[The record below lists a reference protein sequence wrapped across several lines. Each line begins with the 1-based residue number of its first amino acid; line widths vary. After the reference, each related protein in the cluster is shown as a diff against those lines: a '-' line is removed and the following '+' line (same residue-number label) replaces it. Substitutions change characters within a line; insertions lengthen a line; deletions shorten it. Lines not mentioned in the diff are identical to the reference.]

1 MKIVISGG
9 SGFVGLQLL
18 KQLQPNHQLVV
29 ISRNPKAAKHTLS
42 QQGVEAECIDIDGLV
57 WQKDVD
63 AVINLAGEPI
73 ADKRWSS
80 AQKHRICDSRWRLT
94 QTLSD
99 WILAQPTPPSVFISA
114 SAIGIYG
121 NDNQAVDENTPLTV
135 NDADFAQKVC
145 HTWETLA
152 LQAQGHTR
160 VCLLRIGLV
169 LGEGG
174 ALKKMLPAFRAG
186 LGGPIGSGEQ
196 MMSWIHIDDLVAAI
210 GFLLINPESRGVY
223 NGTGPLPV
231 SNRLFTRT
239 LGKVLHRPAVVPVP
253 ALALKLGLGEMSQLL
268 LEGQRVLPTRLQQDG
283 FEFHYPGL
291 EGALTQLLQP
301 PLRPRVDD

>member
-9 SGFVGLQLL
+9 SGFVGKQLL

-29 ISRNPKAAKHTLS
+29 ISRNPDATKQRLR
-42 QQGVEAECIDIDGLV
+42 QQGIEAECIDIDGLV
-57 WQKDVD
+57 WQTGID

-80 AQKHRICDSRWRLT
+80 AQKHRICDSRWRIT
-94 QTLSD
+94 QALSD
-99 WILAQPTPPSVFISA
+99 WILAQASPPSVFISA

-121 NDNQAVDENTPLTV
+121 NDSQAVDENTPLMV

-223 NGTGPLPV
+223 NGTAPLPV

-239 LGKVLHRPAVVPVP
+239 LGKVLHRPAVIPVP
-253 ALALKLGLGEMSQLL
+253 AIALKIGLGEMSQLL
-268 LEGQRVLPTRLQQDG
+268 LEGQRVLPSRLQHDG

-291 EGALTQLLQP
+291 EGALTHLLQ
-301 PLRPRVDD
+301 